1 MGVRNEKRKIKNE
14 KYKSIFILSLDFTMK
29 KLSTLFL
36 FFFASLYFLQ
46 AQQRQKMALFIPL
59 HLDSAFDAGG
69 GYRYDK
75 TFPKY
80 LNPGVEFYLGA
91 QAALDSLN
99 KAGAPLDV
107 FVYDSKSRRTSV
119 AQQVNSPELS
129 DVSLIVGHSNVYETR
144 MLADAAV
151 KRKVPFVSATLPNDA
166 GITANPYYVVLNAT
180 LRTHTEGIYHYLQKY
195 HALDR
200 IIVFR
205 KPGIQETQIKEYLE
219 EMAKSTGSVP
229 LKIQY
234 ADIGGGFNSYAVTS
248 LLDSTR
254 KTVCIAGSLDEAF
267 GMRLAQTLAA
277 VGKNYPLTVV
287 GMPTWDGLSFTKP
300 EFKSIEIVYS
310 TPFNYGRWTS
320 LGTRLASDFET
331 RMGGRP
337 TDMYFR
343 GYETVL
349 RFALLLLDTKKDI
362 ASNLTRKG
370 NYVFTQFDLQ
380 PVFLNKQNMTL
391 DYFENKKLYFIR
403 ILNGVKSTQ

>member
-1 MGVRNEKRKIKNE
+1 
-14 KYKSIFILSLDFTMK
+14 MK
-29 KLSTLFL
+29 
-36 FFFASLYFLQ
+36 YFLSVIIFLVLNNTTVV

-69 GYRYDK
+69 GYRYGK
-75 TFPKY
+75 AFPKY

-99 KAGAPLDV
+99 RMGAPLDV
-107 FVYDSKSRRTSV
+107 FVYDSKARRTSI
-119 AQQVNSPELS
+119 AQQLNNPSLM
-129 DVSLIVGHSNVYETR
+129 DVSLIVGHTNASETKV
-144 MLADAAV
+144 LAEAAA
-151 KRKVPFVSATLPNDA
+151 RKQIPFVSATLPNDA
-166 GITANPYYVVLNAT
+166 GITENPFYVVLNST
-180 LRTHTEGIYHYLQKY
+180 LRTHIEGIYRYLQKY

-205 KPGIQETQIKEYLE
+205 KPGTQEAQIKEYLGD
-219 EMAKSTGSVP
+219 MAKNTNSAP

-234 ADIGGGFNSYAVTS
+234 ADVGADFTAYSVTK
-248 LLDSTR
+248 LLDSTK
-254 KTVCIAGSLDEAF
+254 KTVCISGSLDEAF

-277 VGKNYPLTVV
+277 VGKDYPVTLV
-287 GMPTWDGLSFTKP
+287 GMPTWDGLSFTKS
-300 EFKSIEIVYS
+300 EFKSIEIVYT
-310 TPFNYGRWTS
+310 TPFNYGRWTA
-320 LGTRLASDFET
+320 LGSKLASDFESI
-331 RMGGRP
+331 MGGRP

-349 RFALLLLDTKKDI
+349 RFALLLLDTRKDI

-380 PVFLNKQNMTL
+380 PVFLNRQNMTL

-403 ILNGVKSTQ
+403 ILNGIKSTQ

>member
-1 MGVRNEKRKIKNE
+1 MKHFLAGF
-14 KYKSIFILSLDFTMK
+14 IF
-29 KLSTLFL
+29 LFL
-36 FFFASLYFLQ
+36 SGLNFSQ

-69 GYRYDK
+69 GYRYNK

-99 KAGAPLDV
+99 RANAPLDV
-107 FVYDSKSRRTSV
+107 FVYDSKSRRTSL
-119 AQQVNSPELS
+119 AQQLASPELT
-129 DVSLIVGHSNVYETR
+129 DVSLIVGHSNTSETR
-144 MLADAAV
+144 TLADAAAS
-151 KRKVPFVSATLPNDA
+151 RKIPFVSATLPNDA
-166 GITANPYYVVLNAT
+166 GITSNPYYVVLNST
-180 LRTHTEGIYHYLQKY
+180 LRTHTEGIYKYLQKY

-205 KPGIQETQIKEYLE
+205 KSGTQEGQIKEYFA
-219 EMAKSTGSVP
+219 EMGKATGSVP

-234 ADIGGGFNSYAVTS
+234 ADIGAGFTSYSVTS
-248 LLDSTR
+248 LLDSTK

-277 VGKNYPLTVV
+277 VGKTYPLTLL

-300 EFKSIEIVYS
+300 EFKSIEVVYS
-310 TPFNYGRWTS
+310 TPFNYSRWTA
-320 LGTRLASDFET
+320 LGSKLGADFES

-370 NYVFTQFDLQ
+370 NQIFTQFDVQ
-380 PVFLNKQNMTL
+380 PQFLNKENMTL

-403 ILNGVKSTQ
+403 IVNGVKSTQ